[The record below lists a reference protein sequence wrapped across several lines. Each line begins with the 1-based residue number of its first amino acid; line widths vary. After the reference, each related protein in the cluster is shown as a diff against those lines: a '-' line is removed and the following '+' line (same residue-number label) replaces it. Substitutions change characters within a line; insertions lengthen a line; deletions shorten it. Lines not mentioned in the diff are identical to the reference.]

1 MNDFQIRKAIKEHE
15 LIKHIEDSDT
25 KIIDEMGLNL
35 GSSIIDIAVVNGSML
50 GYEIKS
56 DRDTLNRL
64 SGQVEQYNKVFD
76 YLNIVTSKKYASII
90 GDFIPDWWGIIEVE
104 DLKGN
109 ISIHQHR
116 IAKANEDVSSY
127 SLLQLLWK
135 EELVEIIDKFIPNK
149 SMKNKPKKIIWAY
162 IRDNLDRTTLKD
174 LVRYYLKKR
183 INWKV

>member
-35 GSSIIDIAVVNGSML
+35 GGSIIDIAVVNGTML

-64 SGQVEQYNKVFD
+64 GGQVEQYNKVFD
-76 YLNIVTSKKYASII
+76 YLNIVTSKKYASVI
-90 GDFIPDWWGIIEVE
+90 GDFIPEWWGIIEVE
-104 DLKGN
+104 DLKDE
-109 ISIHQHR
+109 ILIHQRR
-116 IAKANEDVSSY
+116 IPTINEEISSY

-149 SMKNKPKKIIWAY
+149 SMKYKPKKNIWTY
-162 IRDNLDRTTLKD
+162 ISENLDQTTLKD

-183 INWKV
+183 TNWKD